1 MFVYL
6 ELVEN
11 NPFWAHYSK
20 FFKNLVRSSSSISFE
35 TVLMKFG
42 SVHGQA
48 HTVSTRS
55 GSGNNATKRRKGVC
69 SANDLLAPPV
79 LYILKI
85 LTIALF
91 IENVICMT
99 YWASNKG
106 HKCFKIKL
114 KNTV

>member
-48 HTVSTRS
+48 HTVSTLS
-55 GSGNNATKRRKGVC
+55 GMSSHFEAT
-69 SANDLLAPPV
+69 
-79 LYILKI
+79 ILMPKNE
-85 LTIALF
+85 TIQSKVYVWF
-91 IENVICMT
+91 VD
-99 YWASNKG
+99 
-106 HKCFKIKL
+106 
-114 KNTV
+114 